1 MDIPTAGTPTGAT
14 PICSGITGNYAS
26 PDAGTLGYSYL
37 WTTSTSGTQAAPV
50 IGTSTASSTDI
61 TFSNVSGGDL
71 VYTVYLDIISECC
84 GPLDQVSKA
93 VTVNSIPLPD
103 PLVLDAAPSVCAGG
117 TATLSVSSPDA
128 SFSYEWYLAS
138 TGGSAIATGSGYDAT
153 ATTTPT
159 TYYVEA
165 VTSDGCRST
174 PRVSVVLTGT
184 DTPPTVPNPAAGC
197 GPGLYT
203 ATVTSPVTGA
213 TYNWYS
219 APGPPPSGLLQ
230 TGLSISY
237 DINAAATPTL
247 VYVTETA
254 PGCDAS
260 SATTITVTYTG
271 TTAVDWDG
279 STSTD
284 WFTASNWTPACVPDA
299 GIDVTILN
307 VGVDCDIQFANGGD
321 ANCKSITINPSAT
334 VSMGDT
340 KAVLNVHGNWANN
353 GTFAPTM
360 GVVEFTGTAAQ
371 TISGSVTTFYD
382 LNVNKSSG
390 TATMSVDLN
399 VASNLSL
406 LDGELD
412 INNNKITVTNTS
424 TSAVG
429 NVDGYLVSEGQTSFL
444 QWNTD
449 ATANTYIFPF
459 GMSGSHI
466 PFTFQKNTAVATN
479 IEVATWR
486 TSPDNQTMLP
496 VGTSIAAAKGSSQL
510 IDRWW
515 EITPSV
521 TLPADLTFR
530 WTTSETSGVN
540 YTGDPMSY
548 HWNGTGWDDI
558 SGTAGLESITAT
570 WTSYSGGG
578 GGGGPLPID
587 LWYFDA
593 EYNPST
599 GNVDL
604 SWATISETNSEFFT
618 VEKSRGGKDFEFV
631 ATIPGAG
638 TSKQTVN
645 YSAADEDPYLG
656 LTYYR
661 LKRTDFDNEC
671 KYSHLVPV
679 TIMENLQFSVW
690 PNPARDKLEITFGNE
705 SKGTILPLHPDK
717 NAEIRIYDSEGRVV
731 YNKAFDGT
739 FYKFSIDISAFEQG
753 MYLVSLN
760 ANNDLHTAKFVKE

>member
-1 MDIPTAGTPTGAT
+1 
-14 PICSGITGNYAS
+14 
-26 PDAGTLGYSYL
+26 
-37 WTTSTSGTQAAPV
+37 
-50 IGTSTASSTDI
+50 
-61 TFSNVSGGDL
+61 
-71 VYTVYLDIISECC
+71 
-84 GPLDQVSKA
+84 
-93 VTVNSIPLPD
+93 
-103 PLVLDAAPSVCAGG
+103 
-117 TATLSVSSPDA
+117 
-128 SFSYEWYLAS
+128 
-138 TGGSAIATGSGYDAT
+138 
-153 ATTTPT
+153 
-159 TYYVEA
+159 
-165 VTSDGCRST
+165 
-174 PRVSVVLTGT
+174 
-184 DTPPTVPNPAAGC
+184 
-197 GPGLYT
+197 
-203 ATVTSPVTGA
+203 
-213 TYNWYS
+213 
-219 APGPPPSGLLQ
+219 
-230 TGLSISY
+230 
-237 DINAAATPTL
+237 
-247 VYVTETA
+247 
-254 PGCDAS
+254 
-260 SATTITVTYTG
+260 
-271 TTAVDWDG
+271 
-279 STSTD
+279 
-284 WFTASNWTPACVPDA
+284 
-299 GIDVTILN
+299 
-307 VGVDCDIQFANGGD
+307 
-321 ANCKSITINPSAT
+321 
-334 VSMGDT
+334 
-340 KAVLNVHGNWANN
+340 
-353 GTFAPTM
+353 M

-459 GMSGSHI
+459 GVSGSHI

-479 IEVATWR
+479 IEIATWG
-486 TSPDNQTMLP
+486 TSPDNQTMIP
-496 VGTSIAAAKGSSQL
+496 VGTTLAAAKGTSQL

-530 WTTSETSGVN
+530 WTTSETSSVN

-548 HWNGTGWDDI
+548 HWNGSDWDNI
-558 SGTAGLESITAT
+558 SGSAGLESITAT

-593 EYNPST
+593 EHNPST

-604 SWATISETNSEFFT
+604 SWATSSETNSEFFT

-717 NAEIRIYDSEGRVV
+717 NAEIRIYDSEGRIV